1 MIKDEPS
8 NKSFFAGVDE
18 MCRAKVSNFKDMN
31 SISKPFALILLG
43 IVLMATAAW
52 LPLSQKHTS
61 AAVES
66 FKVNQYLYVAVPG
79 IRNYLEYGGHG
90 ILVYD
95 VSNNYHL
102 VKRIPTGGLK
112 ADGTP
117 SNVKGV
123 AVSLATNSI
132 YITTLEALQRIDL
145 ATEKIVWEKKYE
157 GGCDRLSIS
166 PDGKVIYLPTL
177 EKESWKVVNAET
189 GDVIKE
195 IATNSGAHNTL
206 YGPDGASVYLAG
218 LRTAT
223 LGVSD
228 THTHAVIKQVGPF
241 AQAIRPFTIN
251 GSQTLCYVNVNGLL
265 GFEIGDLKTG
275 KKLHHVEV
283 TGFQQG
289 PVKRHGCPSH
299 GIGLTPD
306 EKEIWLCDAFNQLMH
321 IFDNTIMPPKQ
332 IGSVELRDQPGW
344 ITFSMDGK
352 YAYPSTG
359 EIIDVK
365 TRKIIATLK
374 DEKGNPVMSEKV
386 VEVHIDVDKAVK
398 AGDQFGIGRVLKVD

>member
-1 MIKDEPS
+1 MLKYKYFS
-8 NKSFFAGVDE
+8 
-18 MCRAKVSNFKDMN
+18 
-31 SISKPFALILLG
+31 LILTG
-43 IVLMATAAW
+43 IVVMITVAW
-52 LPLSQKHTS
+52 SPSLKKNITPPYEY
-61 AAVES
+61 AR
-66 FKVNQYLYVAVPG
+66 VNKYLYVATPG

-95 VSNNYHL
+95 IADNYKL

-145 ATEKIVWEKKYE
+145 ATEKMVWEKTYE
-157 GGCDRLSIS
+157 GGCDRLSLS
-166 PDGKVIYLPTL
+166 PDGKTIYLPTL
-177 EKESWKVVNAET
+177 EKEHWNVVDAET
-189 GDVIKE
+189 GNVIKQ
-195 IATNSGAHNTL
+195 IFTNSGAHNTL
-206 YGPDGASVYLAG
+206 YGPDGSKVYLAG
-218 LRTAT
+218 LRTPS

-228 THTHAVIKQVGPF
+228 TRTHEVTKQVGPF
-241 AQAIRPFTIN
+241 ASAVRPFTVN
-251 GSQTLCYVNVNGLL
+251 GSETLCYVNVNGLL
-265 GFEIGDLKTG
+265 GFEIGDIKTG

-306 EKEIWLCDAFNQLMH
+306 EKEVWLCDAFNQRMH
-321 IFDNTIMPPKQ
+321 IFDNTVMPPKQ
-332 IGSVELRDQPGW
+332 MASVELRDQPGW
-344 ITFSMDGK
+344 ITFSLDGK
-352 YAYPSTG
+352 HAYPSTG
-359 EIIDVK
+359 EIIDIK
-365 TRKIIATLK
+365 TRKIITALK

-386 VEVHIDVDKAVK
+386 IEIHMDGMKAVK
-398 AGDQFGIGRVLKVD
+398 TGDQFGIGRVAKGK

>member
-1 MIKDEPS
+1 MNPIIK
-8 NKSFFAGVDE
+8 
-18 MCRAKVSNFKDMN
+18 
-31 SISKPFALILLG
+31 ISTIFLLG
-43 IVLMATAAW
+43 VVVVVTAAW
-52 LPLSQKHTS
+52 TPWDKKNITTAPTES
-61 AAVES
+61 AR
-66 FKVNQYLYVAVPG
+66 VNRYLYVAVPG

-95 VSNNYHL
+95 IADNYQL
-102 VKRIPTGGLK
+102 VKRIPSGGLK
-112 ADGTP
+112 DDGTP

-177 EKESWKVVNAET
+177 EKEHWNVVNAET
-189 GDVIKE
+189 GDVIKQ
-195 IATNSGAHNTL
+195 IFTNSGAHNTL
-206 YGPDGASVYLAG
+206 YGPDGSKVYMAG
-218 LRTAT
+218 LRTPT

-228 THTHAVIKQVGPF
+228 TRTHSVIRQVGPF
-241 AQAIRPFTIN
+241 DNAIRPFTIN
-251 GSQTLCYVNVNGLL
+251 GSQTLCYVNVNALL
-265 GFEIGDLKTG
+265 GFEIGDLNTG

-283 TGFQQG
+283 TGFKIG

-306 EKEIWLCDAFNQLMH
+306 EKEVWLCDAFNKRMH
-321 IFDNTIMPPKQ
+321 IFDNTVMPPKQ
-332 IGSVELRDQPGW
+332 VASVELRDEPGW
-344 ITFSMDGK
+344 ITFSLDGK
-352 YAYPSTG
+352 LAYPSTG
-359 EIIDVK
+359 EIIDIK
-365 TRKIIATLK
+365 TRKIVATLK

-386 VEVHIDVDKAVK
+386 VEIHLDGTRSVK
-398 AGDQFGIGRVLKVD
+398 AGDQFGIGRVSKK